1 MRHLRNIWSFN
12 LPAVLW
18 LDAAAV
24 FAETSFSLGAGLV
37 PDAAG
42 EIMSAA
48 AAASS
53 FALFPIAWKRAAERR
68 AIKGRKLAFI
78 KIRELIGLMRSNP
91 GQLWLGTGFE
101 WKAAHTERI
110 MTIERSGLGQ
120 RIRNSFGAPYLHGV
134 ETREKNVF
142 LPFSHTSGHTLI
154 LGTTGAGKTRLF
166 ELLITQAIV
175 SGDTVIIIDPKG
187 DRELRD
193 HAREVTL
200 LLGSPERF
208 AFFHPGFPRES
219 FRINPL
225 EDFSRSTELAS
236 RIASLIPAG
245 NNPAFKNYCEEALDL
260 VIEALLASGE
270 RPTLKRVRDLI
281 VSEDDRVRLFLALA
295 ERLSLDANVPLNGTS
310 MQPGQKQPR
319 KTNDISVVF
328 SVLKKSPA
336 FRGMR
341 GYEEALNLYS
351 VLTRDPVH
359 FEKMT
364 ASLRPVLTI
373 LTAGELGSLISPD
386 YSDLSDDREI
396 LSLSSAARAG
406 RVLYFGLDSLTDSM
420 ASACF
425 GSLLLA
431 DLTAIAGEI
440 YNYSEKKPRTLSLF
454 VDETAEGI
462 NEPFIQLLNK
472 GRGAGIRCFAAT
484 QTVHDLEARLG
495 SAAKAGQV
503 LGNLNNIISLRVT
516 DAETQKFFT
525 DTLPEVSVLVPS
537 ESESSQT
544 SSESPLTM
552 SGSESTGI
560 QETREPAVPPA
571 ALGSLPNFEYY
582 ARISGGKLVKGRF
595 PLLTGDSA
603 PEDRSP
609 KSARRNNASGRG
621 GKEASE

>member
-208 AFFHPGFPRES
+208 AFFHPGFPASRSGSTRSRTSAGAPSLPQESPRS
-219 FRINPL
+219 FR
-225 EDFSRSTELAS
+225 LAT
-236 RIASLIPAG
+236 
-245 NNPAFKNYCEEALDL
+245 
-260 VIEALLASGE
+260 
-270 RPTLKRVRDLI
+270 TLHSKI
-281 VSEDDRVRLFLALA
+281 
-295 ERLSLDANVPLNGTS
+295 T
-310 MQPGQKQPR
+310 
-319 KTNDISVVF
+319 
-328 SVLKKSPA
+328 
-336 FRGMR
+336 
-341 GYEEALNLYS
+341 
-351 VLTRDPVH
+351 
-359 FEKMT
+359 
-364 ASLRPVLTI
+364 
-373 LTAGELGSLISPD
+373 
-386 YSDLSDDREI
+386 
-396 LSLSSAARAG
+396 
-406 RVLYFGLDSLTDSM
+406 
-420 ASACF
+420 
-425 GSLLLA
+425 
-431 DLTAIAGEI
+431 
-440 YNYSEKKPRTLSLF
+440 
-454 VDETAEGI
+454 
-462 NEPFIQLLNK
+462 
-472 GRGAGIRCFAAT
+472 
-484 QTVHDLEARLG
+484 
-495 SAAKAGQV
+495 
-503 LGNLNNIISLRVT
+503 
-516 DAETQKFFT
+516 
-525 DTLPEVSVLVPS
+525 
-537 ESESSQT
+537 
-544 SSESPLTM
+544 
-552 SGSESTGI
+552 
-560 QETREPAVPPA
+560 
-571 ALGSLPNFEYY
+571 
-582 ARISGGKLVKGRF
+582 
-595 PLLTGDSA
+595 
-603 PEDRSP
+603 
-609 KSARRNNASGRG
+609 ARRPLIWS
-621 GKEASE
+621 

>member
-341 GYEEALNLYS
+341 GYEEALNRYS

-454 VDETAEGI
+454 VDETAEVI

-595 PLLTGDSA
+595 PLLTGDRA